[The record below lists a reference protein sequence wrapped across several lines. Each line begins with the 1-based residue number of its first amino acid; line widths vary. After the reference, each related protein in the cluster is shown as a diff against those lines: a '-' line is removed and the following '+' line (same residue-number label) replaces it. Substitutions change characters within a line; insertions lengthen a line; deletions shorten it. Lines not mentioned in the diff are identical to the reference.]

1 VWLPLFPNSI
11 FNIFINQFKCTKFI
25 KNNIFVLTIIT
36 DEKHSCWVE
45 LAQYDYSEIIEFGD
59 KVVHKI
65 DPRYNLAMN
74 VTETFEDE
82 VECDY
87 YDQELQ
93 KDVRKRFNREDL
105 KIFQKCDG
113 NFEL

>member
-1 VWLPLFPNSI
+1 M
-11 FNIFINQFKCTKFI
+11 
-25 KNNIFVLTIIT
+25 
-36 DEKHSCWVE
+36 
-45 LAQYDYSEIIEFGD
+45 
-59 KVVHKI
+59 VHKI